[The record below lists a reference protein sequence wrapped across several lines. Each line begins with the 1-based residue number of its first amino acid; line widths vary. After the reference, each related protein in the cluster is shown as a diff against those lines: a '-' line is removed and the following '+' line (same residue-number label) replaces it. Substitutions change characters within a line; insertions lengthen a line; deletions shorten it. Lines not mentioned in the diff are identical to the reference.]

1 MTSTHDDYD
10 QHAREYAAGL
20 LRVEAERLQ
29 TYGAEQA
36 RLGMEWRAAKA
47 LEDLAALHVA
57 ADWLEAPR

>member
-20 LRVEAERLQ
+20 LRKHGEFMMARFGPGQATFDLGRFTE
-29 TYGAEQA
+29 GAWACEF
-36 RLGMEWRAAKA
+36 
-47 LEDLAALHVA
+47 